1 MDILSNERGKS
12 RFTVYVFFLI
22 LFLVIHAAIKTVPV
36 LMDYQQMQ
44 DTMSVKAGVAQVLKD
59 EEILRDLVSK
69 ANELDLPLTADSFV
83 INRNE
88 ERRKMAISTKYG
100 WDVEI
105 TYLWGAYKRTF
116 HFEPSVEENFMS
128 VNR

>member
-1 MDILSNERGKS
+1 MGILSNERGKS
-12 RFTVYVFFLI
+12 RFKVYFFFLF
-22 LFLVIHAAIKTVPV
+22 LFLAIHGAIKTVPV
-36 LMDYQQMQ
+36 FMDYQQMQ

-69 ANELDLPLTADSFV
+69 ANELDLPLNAESFI
-83 INRNE
+83 INRND

-100 WDVEI
+100 WDVEV
-105 TYLWGAYKRTF
+105 TYLWGAYTRTF

-128 VNR
+128 VTR